1 MFNAL
6 VSAAQER
13 RPRSFEFV
21 WDGAGLEFQPEEAA
35 LGPTRRFVS
44 GWSMLAP
51 ALGVNG
57 TKGSVSPFACDV
69 FTLGVRFSTEE
80 GAMRKHITIAMKR
93 ENVRT
98 GREGGF
104 ARARSLTKKRRREI
118 AIAASKVAAA
128 KRTAAAEARSTK
140 GRS

>member
-1 MFNAL
+1 
-6 VSAAQER
+6 
-13 RPRSFEFV
+13 
-21 WDGAGLEFQPEEAA
+21 
-35 LGPTRRFVS
+35 
-44 GWSMLAP
+44 MLAS

-57 TKGSVSPFACDV
+57 TKVQFHPLPVMSSPWGSFQHGGS
-69 FTLGVRFSTEE
+69 
-80 GAMRKHITIAMKR
+80 AMRKRITIAMKR

-98 GREGGF
+98 GREGGY

-128 KRTAAAEARSTK
+128 KRTAAAEARSAK